1 MHAWFPLCATMQYWM
16 YGTPFRIEKTH
27 YTTDCDA
34 FHRFIHAKRSTVG
47 MIIHVVLNKKC
58 SLAPFR
64 GTALPIHESIGNLL
78 DCLTTPAHP
87 KIIYFY
93 KLHNFIHLGS
103 ILYRAWGNNVA
114 SLFKD
119 GYIFFFKCS
128 LLWFFDDEYRIT
140 YHNFILIFR
149 NMSILYLQCHDWSIL
164 YVPCKNR
171 YEKIYLYFIARDFF
185 KIFTPAALC
194 RCSWLNDHI
203 LYITDQ
209 LSTIKS

>member
-1 MHAWFPLCATMQYWM
+1 MHSDFVECCYLLTRDIYTEDTRSSWILALQLHSSTSLTGLFTLFIHLLVLKSLAWWIRIWMHAWFPLCATMQYWM
-16 YGTPFRIEKTH
+16 YGTPFGIEKTH

-119 GYIFFFKCS
+119 GYIYFF
-128 LLWFFDDEYRIT
+128 
-140 YHNFILIFR
+140 
-149 NMSILYLQCHDWSIL
+149 
-164 YVPCKNR
+164 
-171 YEKIYLYFIARDFF
+171 
-185 KIFTPAALC
+185 
-194 RCSWLNDHI
+194 
-203 LYITDQ
+203 
-209 LSTIKS
+209 